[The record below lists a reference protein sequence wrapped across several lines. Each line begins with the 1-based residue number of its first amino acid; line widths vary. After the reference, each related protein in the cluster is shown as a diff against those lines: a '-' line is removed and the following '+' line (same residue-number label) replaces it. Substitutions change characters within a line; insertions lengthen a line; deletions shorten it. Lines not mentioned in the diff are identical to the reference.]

1 MKAGKLEKEDLQK
14 LKQIK
19 RNAVKCTH
27 ENVKEKVYES
37 FTSVENFLEFIN
49 NWENIS
55 DGDDL
60 LIFLFRI
67 LSTLENQNIF
77 IANSQ
82 IYEAL
87 FKRSFNTI
95 KFHID
100 PKICEISFL
109 IVSKICNTTVR
120 IIQAIQ
126 SNFDIFLFRYIY
138 TLNPS
143 QYNGETQALHFL
155 SVSFSVLLKIN
166 LFDPLLINWWRFR
179 FFLQNS
185 INCLMDIAF
194 GQNSPFSLSNEQKTQ
209 NNSDSIKDCV
219 IQILSAPK
227 GLSKNLQISSIGIL
241 LELLVQRPELLF
253 EMNIGL
259 NWFIP
264 TINQS
269 ALGTVLINILCK
281 WLDSPIIREKCELK
295 FIVEQLFCPFISF
308 DSIHDSSAKIDYS
321 HSTTLIEICKNSL
334 FNLLI
339 TWPGLFTFFSNN
351 SSNRNLFAHIGCHNE
366 NLNSDKIKCC
376 TIELFSNLLNVPYAR
391 HEFLDNHWEK
401 AFFFYKQIRL
411 PDLFS
416 ISLRDDFL
424 LAEVSYLDNQKDDSF
439 IDLLEIYRSVV
450 LFKIVCEKFPE
461 ALIRLILQN
470 PDCPISIK
478 ATFLLADILYMSKIL
493 PKSVRI
499 EAINNNNLINS
510 VVESFNLNENISNKD
525 EKKRNSFLLID
536 RLNEVNNFLNKPTK
550 LEFLTLI
557 NTFLIV
563 NLEEFRRSRSVS
575 ILNNSRHSSTTAHFD
590 DCNNNVNETFSEEP
604 PTDSFDS
611 NIDKLIS
618 NVFITQP
625 TKKTKI
631 YKNINVPEIAQQ
643 KLKKNDFLEDSNEY
657 LMENIDWNIFWRIL
671 SFIDDKIIS
680 FQNKSTIIKSTID
693 KCIPIFNQIFY
704 LFLPLNQFFIQNKP
718 SIQLIKCGQYFIQL
732 LCLFNSSTFVGND
745 NSQWALNMLSNFIND
760 FSNQINMDKS
770 EAVFSSKN
778 LLFGGSSF
786 YFALLRALLSQ
797 PFGQKLF
804 DQTGLG
810 QMHLYFSTNIPSF
823 GSPPVGLQ

>member
-1 MKAGKLEKEDLQK
+1 MKAGRLEKEDLQK

-19 RNAVKCTH
+19 RNAAKCTH

-37 FTSVENFLEFIN
+37 FTSAENFLEFIN

-60 LIFLFRI
+60 LIFLLRI

-77 IANSQ
+77 IANNQ

-87 FKRSFNTI
+87 FKRSFNSI
-95 KFHID
+95 KSHID

-126 SNFDIFLFRYIY
+126 FNFDIFLFRYIY

-143 QYNGETQALHFL
+143 QYNGEPQALHFL
-155 SVSFSVLLKIN
+155 SVSFSVLLKTN
-166 LFDPLLINWWRFR
+166 LFESLLINWWRFR

-209 NNSDSIKDCV
+209 NNSDSVKDCV
-219 IQILSAPK
+219 IQILSVPK
-227 GLSKNLQISSIGIL
+227 GFPKNLQISSIGIL
-241 LELLVQRPELLF
+241 LELLIQHPELLF

-281 WLDSPIIREKCELK
+281 WLDSPIIREKYELK

-308 DSIHDSSAKIDYS
+308 DSIHDLSAKIDSYS
-321 HSTTLIEICKNSL
+321 HSTTLIERCKNSL

-351 SSNRNLFAHIGCHNE
+351 SSNRQFGLFSHIGCQIE

-376 TIELFSNLLNVPYAR
+376 TIELFSDLLNVPYAR
-391 HEFLDNHWEK
+391 HEFLDNNWEK

-424 LAEVSYLDNQKDDSF
+424 LAEISYLDNQKDDSF

-450 LFKIVCEKFPE
+450 LFKIVSEKFPE

-575 ILNNSRHSSTTAHFD
+575 ILNTSRHSSTTANFD
-590 DCNNNVNETFSEEP
+590 DCNNNVSGVIETFSEETP
-604 PTDSFDS
+604 SDSFDS

-643 KLKKNDFLEDSNEY
+643 KLKKNDLLEDSNKY
-657 LMENIDWNIFWRIL
+657 LIENIDWNIIWRIL

-693 KCIPIFNQIFY
+693 KCIPIFNQILY
-704 LFLPLNQFFIQNKP
+704 LFLPSKQFFIQNKP

-745 NSQWALNMLSNFIND
+745 NSQWALNM
-760 FSNQINMDKS
+760 DKS

-778 LLFGGSSF
+778 LSFGGSSV

-810 QMHLYFSTNIPSF
+810 QM
-823 GSPPVGLQ
+823 

>member
-1 MKAGKLEKEDLQK
+1 MKAGRLEKEDLQK

-37 FTSVENFLEFIN
+37 FTSAENFLEFIN

-60 LIFLFRI
+60 LIFLLRI

-87 FKRSFNTI
+87 FKRSFNSI
-95 KFHID
+95 KSHID

-155 SVSFSVLLKIN
+155 SVSFSVLLKTN

-209 NNSDSIKDCV
+209 NNSDSVKDCV

-227 GLSKNLQISSIGIL
+227 GLPKNLQISSIGIL

-259 NWFIP
+259 NWFVP

-269 ALGTVLINILCK
+269 ALGTVLINILSK

-308 DSIHDSSAKIDYS
+308 DSIQDPSAKIDYS
-321 HSTTLIEICKNSL
+321 PSTTLIEKCKNSL

-351 SSNRNLFAHIGCHNE
+351 SSNRQFGLFANIGCQIE
-366 NLNSDKIKCC
+366 NLNSDKIKSC
-376 TIELFSNLLNVPYAR
+376 TIELFSDLLNVPYAR

-424 LAEVSYLDNQKDDSF
+424 LAEISYLDNQKDDSF

-450 LFKIVCEKFPE
+450 LFKIVSEKFPE

-470 PDCPISIK
+470 PDCSISIK

-563 NLEEFRRSRSVS
+563 NLEEFRRSRSLS
-575 ILNNSRHSSTTAHFD
+575 ILNNSRHSSTTANFD
-590 DCNNNVNETFSEEP
+590 DCNNNVIGVIETFSEELP
-604 PTDSFDS
+604 DYFDS

-618 NVFITQP
+618 NVFITQL

-631 YKNINVPEIAQQ
+631 YKNVNVPEIAQQ
-643 KLKKNDFLEDSNEY
+643 KFKKNDLLEDSNEY
-657 LMENIDWNIFWRIL
+657 LIENIDWNIFWRIL
-671 SFIDDKIIS
+671 SFIDDKIIFFKTS
-680 FQNKSTIIKSTID
+680 QQLL
-693 KCIPIFNQIFY
+693 NQQLTNILY
-704 LFLPLNQFFIQNKP
+704 LFLPSNQFFIQTKP

-732 LCLFNSSTFVGND
+732 LCAFNSSTFVGND

-760 FSNQINMDKS
+760 FCNQINMDKS

-778 LLFGGSSF
+778 LSFGGSSV

-810 QMHLYFSTNIPSF
+810 QM
-823 GSPPVGLQ
+823 

>member
-1 MKAGKLEKEDLQK
+1 MKAGRLEKEDLQK

-37 FTSVENFLEFIN
+37 FTSTENFLEFIN

-55 DGDDL
+55 DCDDL
-60 LIFLFRI
+60 LIFLLRI

-82 IYEAL
+82 LYEAL
-87 FKRSFNTI
+87 FKRSFNSI

-126 SNFDIFLFRYIY
+126 FNFDIFLFRYIY
-138 TLNPS
+138 TQNPS
-143 QYNGETQALHFL
+143 QFNGETQALHFL
-155 SVSFSVLLKIN
+155 SISFSVLLKTN

-194 GQNSPFSLSNEQKTQ
+194 GQNSPFYLSNEQKTQ
-209 NNSDSIKDCV
+209 NNSDSVKDCV
-219 IQILSAPK
+219 IQILSASK
-227 GLSKNLQISSIGIL
+227 G
-241 LELLVQRPELLF
+241 
-253 EMNIGL
+253 
-259 NWFIP
+259 
-264 TINQS
+264 
-269 ALGTVLINILCK
+269 
-281 WLDSPIIREKCELK
+281 
-295 FIVEQLFCPFISF
+295 
-308 DSIHDSSAKIDYS
+308 YS
-321 HSTTLIEICKNSL
+321 HSTTLIERCKNSL

-351 SSNRNLFAHIGCHNE
+351 SSNRQFGLFANIGCQIE
-366 NLNSDKIKCC
+366 NLNSDKIKSC
-376 TIELFSNLLNVPYAR
+376 TIELFSDLLNVPYAR
-391 HEFLDNHWEK
+391 HEFPDNHWEK
-401 AFFFYKQIRL
+401 AFCFYKQIRL

-424 LAEVSYLDNQKDDSF
+424 LAEISYLDNQKDDSF

-450 LFKIVCEKFPE
+450 LFKIVSEKFPE

-470 PDCPISIK
+470 PDCSISIK

-536 RLNEVNNFLNKPTK
+536 RLNEVNNFLNKPPTK

-575 ILNNSRHSSTTAHFD
+575 ILNNSRHSSTTANFD
-590 DCNNNVNETFSEEP
+590 DCNNNVSGVIETFSEEP
-604 PTDSFDS
+604 PSDYFDL

-618 NVFITQP
+618 NVFISQP

-631 YKNINVPEIAQQ
+631 YKNINVPEIGQQ
-643 KLKKNDFLEDSNEY
+643 KLKKNDLLEDSNEY
-657 LMENIDWNIFWRIL
+657 LIENIDWNIFWRIL

-680 FQNKSTIIKSTID
+680 IQNKSTFIKLTID
-693 KCIPIFNQIFY
+693 KCIPIFNQVFLIYFLAKFLFKKILY
-704 LFLPLNQFFIQNKP
+704 LFLPSNQFFIQTKP

-732 LCLFNSSTFVGND
+732 LCAFNSSTFVGND
-745 NSQWALNMLSNFIND
+745 TSQWALT
-760 FSNQINMDKS
+760 MDKS

-778 LLFGGSSF
+778 LSFGGSSV

-810 QMHLYFSTNIPSF
+810 KM
-823 GSPPVGLQ
+823 

>member
-810 QMHLYFSTNIPSF
+810 QM
-823 GSPPVGLQ
+823 

>member
-19 RNAVKCTH
+19 RNAIKCTH

-37 FTSVENFLEFIN
+37 FTLVENFLEFIN

-87 FKRSFNTI
+87 FKRSFNSI

-126 SNFDIFLFRYIY
+126 SNLDIFLFRYIY
-138 TLNPS
+138 TQNPS
-143 QYNGETQALHFL
+143 QFNGETQALHFL
-155 SVSFSVLLKIN
+155 SISFSVLLKTN

-194 GQNSPFSLSNEQKTQ
+194 GQNSPFYLSNEQKTQ
-209 NNSDSIKDCV
+209 NNSDSVKDCV
-219 IQILSAPK
+219 IQLLSAPK
-227 GLSKNLQISSIGIL
+227 GLSKNFQISSIGIL
-241 LELLVQRPELLF
+241 LELVVQRPELLF

-259 NWFIP
+259 NWFVP

-269 ALGTVLINILCK
+269 ALGTILINILSK

-308 DSIHDSSAKIDYS
+308 DSIHDPSAKIDYS
-321 HSTTLIEICKNSL
+321 HSTTLIERCKNSL

-351 SSNRNLFAHIGCHNE
+351 SSNQHLFAHIGCQIE
-366 NLNSDKIKCC
+366 NLNSVKIKSC
-376 TIELFSNLLNVPYAR
+376 TIELFSDLLNVPYAR

-424 LAEVSYLDNQKDDSF
+424 LAEISYLDNQKDDSF

-525 EKKRNSFLLID
+525 EKKSGVI
-536 RLNEVNNFLNKPTK
+536 
-550 LEFLTLI
+550 
-557 NTFLIV
+557 
-563 NLEEFRRSRSVS
+563 S
-575 ILNNSRHSSTTAHFD
+575 
-590 DCNNNVNETFSEEP
+590 TFSEEP
-604 PTDSFDS
+604 PSDYFDL

-631 YKNINVPEIAQQ
+631 YKNINVPEIVQQ

-657 LMENIDWNIFWRIL
+657 LIENVDWNIFWRIL
-671 SFIDDKIIS
+671 SFIDDKIIF
-680 FQNKSTIIKSTID
+680 FQNKSTIIKSAID
-693 KCIPIFNQIFY
+693 KCIPIFNQILY
-704 LFLPLNQFFIQNKP
+704 LFLPSKQFFIQNKP

-732 LCLFNSSTFVGND
+732 LCSFNSSTFVGND

-760 FSNQINMDKS
+760 FCNQINMDKS

-778 LLFGGSSF
+778 LSFGGSSV

-810 QMHLYFSTNIPSF
+810 QMY
-823 GSPPVGLQ
+823 V